1 MWSSV
6 ELATAEI
13 KLAEAAANGFTTIC
27 EGELW
32 LCTQA
37 RMAEN
42 ASESHDKSDYSQAA
56 FWLQSTDGAV
66 PIHSATDVCDYTV
79 DFIDNLKIAG

>member
-13 KLAEAAANGFTTIC
+13 KLAEATANGFATIC

-32 LCTQA
+32 LCTHA
-37 RMAEN
+37 HMAET
-42 ASESHDKSDYSQAA
+42 ASESHDQFDYSQAA

-66 PIHSATDVCDYTV
+66 PIHSATDVCNYTV
-79 DFIDNLKIAG
+79 DSIDNLKTAG